1 MPIPTMLTEKM
12 KELQHRE
19 PQLHA
24 VLKKI
29 LQHKGGKGDYSA
41 DRHRMPEPDIQTIV
55 AEIQQAR
62 LAEKDSSLIE
72 VGKR

>member
-12 KELQHRE
+12 KELQHRK

-24 VLKKI
+24 VLDKI

-41 DRHRMPEPDIQTIV
+41 DWHRLPAPDIQTIA

-62 LAEKDSSLIE
+62 RTEKKNSLSE
-72 VGKR
+72 VG

>member
-1 MPIPTMLTEKM
+1 MNIPTMLTEKM

-24 VLKKI
+24 VLDKI
-29 LQHKGGKGDYSA
+29 LQYKGGKGDYSA
-41 DRHRMPEPDIQTIV
+41 DRHQMPEPDIQTIT

-62 LAEKDSSLIE
+62 QEQKGSAS
-72 VGKR
+72 

>member
-1 MPIPTMLTEKM
+1 MNIPTMLTEKM

-24 VLKKI
+24 VLDKI
-29 LQHKGGKGDYSA
+29 LQYKGGKGDYSA

-62 LAEKDSSLIE
+62 QEQKGRAC
-72 VGKR
+72 

>member
-1 MPIPTMLTEKM
+1 MNIPTMLTEKM
-12 KELQHRE
+12 KELQHCE

-24 VLKKI
+24 VLDKI
-29 LQHKGGKGDYSA
+29 LQYKGGKGDYSA

-62 LAEKDSSLIE
+62 QEQERSA
-72 VGKR
+72 

>member
-1 MPIPTMLTEKM
+1 MNIPTMLTEKM

-19 PQLHA
+19 PHLHA
-24 VLKKI
+24 VLDKI
-29 LQHKGGKGDYSA
+29 LQYKGGKGDYSA

-62 LAEKDSSLIE
+62 QEQKGSAS
-72 VGKR
+72 

>member
-1 MPIPTMLTEKM
+1 MPIPTMLAEKM

-24 VLKKI
+24 VLDKI

-41 DRHRMPEPDIQTIV
+41 DRHQMPEPDIQTIA
-55 AEIQQAR
+55 AEIQRAR
-62 LAEKDSSLIE
+62 REEKDSSLAE
-72 VGKR
+72 LG

>member
-1 MPIPTMLTEKM
+1 MNIPTMLTEKM

-19 PQLHA
+19 PELHA
-24 VLKKI
+24 VLDKI
-29 LQHKGGKGDYSA
+29 LQYKGGKGDYSA

-62 LAEKDSSLIE
+62 QEQKGSAS
-72 VGKR
+72 

>member
-1 MPIPTMLTEKM
+1 MNIPTMLTEKM

-24 VLKKI
+24 VLDKI
-29 LQHKGGKGDYSA
+29 LQYKGGEGDYSA

-62 LAEKDSSLIE
+62 QEQKESAC
-72 VGKR
+72 

>member
-1 MPIPTMLTEKM
+1 MNIPTMLTEKM

-24 VLKKI
+24 VLDKI
-29 LQHKGGKGDYSA
+29 LQYKGGKGDYSA
-41 DRHRMPEPDIQTIV
+41 DRHRMSEPDIQTIV

-62 LAEKDSSLIE
+62 QEQKGRAC
-72 VGKR
+72 

>member
-1 MPIPTMLTEKM
+1 MNIPTMLTEKM

-24 VLKKI
+24 VLDKI
-29 LQHKGGKGDYSA
+29 LQYKGGKGDYSA

-62 LAEKDSSLIE
+62 QEQKGSAS
-72 VGKR
+72 

>member
-1 MPIPTMLTEKM
+1 MNIPTMLTEKM

-24 VLKKI
+24 VLDKI
-29 LQHKGGKGDYSA
+29 LQYKGGKGDYSA
-41 DRHRMPEPDIQTIV
+41 DRHRMPEPDIQTIA

-62 LAEKDSSLIE
+62 QEQKESAC
-72 VGKR
+72 

>member
-1 MPIPTMLTEKM
+1 MNIPTMLTEKM

-24 VLKKI
+24 VLDKI
-29 LQHKGGKGDYSA
+29 LQYKGGKGDYSA
-41 DRHRMPEPDIQTIV
+41 DRHRMPEPDIQTIA

-62 LAEKDSSLIE
+62 QEQKGSAS
-72 VGKR
+72 